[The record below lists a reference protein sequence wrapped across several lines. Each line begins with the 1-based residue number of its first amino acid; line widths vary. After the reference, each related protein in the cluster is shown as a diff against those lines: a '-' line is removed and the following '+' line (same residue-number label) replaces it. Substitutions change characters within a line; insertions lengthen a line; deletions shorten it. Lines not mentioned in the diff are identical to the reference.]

1 MQTGTASWIEPF
13 TAEQLNAWT
22 ARVLANSPYR
32 DQKLDEPSPLPKIE
46 HVIYIVKENRSYDQ
60 VLGDLKEGN
69 GDPSLVLFGE
79 NSTPNLHKLARE
91 FVLLDNFYVN
101 SDVSADGHNWSTA
114 AIAPDYVQK
123 MWPNKYASRRIPYDF
138 EEQDAASLPPAGY
151 LWTNAVAA
159 GLSLRNFGYMVNNK
173 PDAAPGAEQITG
185 VRDPVLA
192 KVTNP
197 LYRGF
202 DLNYPD
208 VDRTKVFLNE
218 LAQYEKTG
226 NMPRLIVM
234 RLGNDHTSGTAA
246 GKIAPLSAA
255 ADNDYAVG
263 QLVEGV
269 SKSRF
274 WTSTAIFILE
284 DDAQNGPDHVDSHRS
299 PAFVIS
305 PWVKRHAVDSSMYN
319 TTSMLRTMEF
329 LLGLKPMTHFDAGA
343 RPMTAAFQ
351 SQPNA
356 APYTAEKPRI
366 PLDDKNPAAT
376 AGVPLGSGAR
386 MTFEEADTNNDDELN
401 DILWRAIR
409 KDAPPPPVRS
419 IFGR

>member
-1 MQTGTASWIEPF
+1 MQAGTASWIDPF
-13 TAEQLNAWT
+13 TVEQLNQWT
-22 ARVLANSPYR
+22 ARALANSPYR
-32 DQKLDEPSPLPKIE
+32 DAKLDETSPLPKIE

-79 NSTPNLHKLARE
+79 NSTPNHHKLARE

-114 AIAPDYVQK
+114 AISPDYVEK
-123 MWPNKYASRRIPYDF
+123 MWPNKYANRRTIADF
-138 EEQDAASLPPAGY
+138 AEQDAASLPPAGY
-151 LWTNAVAA
+151 LWTNAAAA
-159 GLSLRNFGYMVNNK
+159 GISMRNFGYMVNNK
-173 PDAAPGAEQITG
+173 PNAAPGSEQITG
-185 VRDPVLA
+185 VRDPVLS

-197 LYRGF
+197 LFRGF
-202 DLNYPD
+202 DLDYRD
-208 VDRTKVFLNE
+208 VDRAKVFLNE
-218 LAQYEKTG
+218 LAEYEKSG

-255 ADNDYAVG
+255 ADNDYAMG
-263 QLVEGV
+263 QLVEAV

-274 WTSTAIFILE
+274 WASTAIFILE

-299 PAFVIS
+299 PAFLIS

-329 LLGLKPMTHFDAGA
+329 LLGLRPMTHFDAAA
-343 RPMTAAFQ
+343 RPMTSAFQ
-351 SQPNA
+351 SQPNP

-366 PLDDKNPAAT
+366 SLEDRNPAAT
-376 AGVPLGSGAR
+376 AAAAR
-386 MTFEEADTNNDDELN
+386 AAHMNFEEADENDDDELN

-409 KDAPPPPVRS
+409 KDAPPPPMRS